1 MLFVNPVNC
10 TLLLMPRTNDPT
22 RPILVKALSCTL
34 QSLEQSEELEPDDP
48 ALREIMSSILRMMA
62 NREIDSRKDET
73 DSQMDSAA

>member
-1 MLFVNPVNC
+1 
-10 TLLLMPRTNDPT
+10 
-22 RPILVKALSCTL
+22 L